1 MTSMGVNYSSNGGF
15 SYNAFGA
22 QFDAYGNYQGFDPS
36 IGYSMSFYYNSKEQR
51 NYIYD
56 SQNRYLGDGSS
67 VEYSDK
73 SVNEFA
79 ERNLEPQEGLLGVK
93 ADGTVPKG
101 DTYDAKNGVIIT
113 SSGDR
118 ANGVTVMPK
127 GWSTNRGSMV
137 YIAKDVC
144 RTTELLYITLQHEYG
159 HVILNYLGYTN
170 SAHFS
175 SKNYD
180 AFQETI
186 MNKLSSMQA
195 AAWGMNEYR
204 DFYKSESNSYSKS
217 VNFNSNL
224 YFDYSGSI
232 KHNRP
237 W

>member
-1 MTSMGVNYSSNGGF
+1 LAAK
-15 SYNAFGA
+15 AF
-22 QFDAYGNYQGFDPS
+22 
-36 IGYSMSFYYNSKEQR
+36 
-51 NYIYD
+51 
-56 SQNRYLGDGSS
+56 
-67 VEYSDK
+67 
-73 SVNEFA
+73 
-79 ERNLEPQEGLLGVK
+79 
-93 ADGTVPKG
+93 
-101 DTYDAKNGVIIT
+101 
-113 SSGDR
+113 
-118 ANGVTVMPK
+118 
-127 GWSTNRGSMV
+127 
-137 YIAKDVC
+137 